1 MTTLKIEIDVLQ
13 AVREFYPGLPEDD
26 ADLIAREIVH
36 DWDYSEQYNTIVDE
50 IHRTADSYDIELE
63 GKDGVEI
70 ETDNIYV
77 FNPPHSPLFP

>member
-13 AVREFYPGLPEDD
+13 AVRDFYPGLSEDN

-36 DWDYSEQYNTIVDE
+36 DWDYSEAYNGIIDE

-77 FNPPHSPLFP
+77 FNPPNSPLFP

>member
-13 AVREFYPGLPEDD
+13 AVREFYPGLSEDN

>member
-13 AVREFYPGLPEDD
+13 AVKDFYPGLSEDN

-36 DWDYSEQYNTIVDE
+36 DWDYGEQYNTIADE
-50 IHRTADSYDIELE
+50 IRRTAESYDIELE
-63 GKDGVEI
+63 GKDGPEI

-77 FNPPHSPLFP
+77 LNPPHSPLFP

>member
-13 AVREFYPGLPEDD
+13 AVREFYPGLSEDNV
-26 ADLIAREIVH
+26 DLIAREIVH
-36 DWDYSEQYNTIVDE
+36 DWDYSEQYNQLIDE

>member
-13 AVREFYPGLPEDD
+13 AVREFYPGLSEDS

-36 DWDYSEQYNTIVDE
+36 DWDYSEQYNNIVDE
-50 IHRTADSYDIELE
+50 IHRTAESYDIELE

-77 FNPPHSPLFP
+77 FNPPNSPLFP